1 MSFQSFSFLAFLA
14 CTVLVCLALARR
26 SRPAAVAALELAC
39 VVFYVAGDG
48 WRSLAVLAAG
58 ALVTRAA
65 LVRLAD
71 AAAPHRRRTL
81 ILACVWHIGVLAA
94 FKYTAF
100 FTGGAVSV
108 GWAPL
113 GLSFFTFQ
121 QLWLL
126 KEVYDGSFR
135 LPAQDG
141 LVLYALFFF
150 GFGWPDLR
158 LFPTLGTTAQS
169 RVWDEA
175 AQIYRRVP
183 GDNSML
189 ILLFSVVTLASL
201 ALLFAV
207 WRLNLKSAWLLEQK
221 AARHEPVPRFREE
234 VRTLMDE
241 RFHVTLLS
249 LPMLTLVLFTA
260 LPIAFMILIAF
271 TNFDS
276 THQPPGQL
284 FTWTGL
290 TNVTD
295 VFLGNEVK
303 TRTFFGI
310 LGWTLVWAV
319 LATFTNYI
327 LGMLLAVVINHRVV
341 RLKKL
346 WRTCFVIAIAV
357 PQFVSLLLISRAL
370 EPQGAVNVALMAVG
384 WIDAPL
390 PFLTDPTLARVV
402 VVVVNM
408 WIGIPY
414 TMLTFSGVLLNI
426 PSDLYESAQ
435 MDGAGPVRQFVS
447 ITLPYMVFITAPA
460 TITTF
465 VTNINNFNVIYL
477 LTAGGPFSLDYYQA
491 GKTDLLV
498 TWLYK
503 LTVDQ
508 HDYALA
514 STIGI
519 FIFMIVSSCSL
530 AVYNRTGA
538 VRREDQFQ

>member
-1 MSFQSFSFLAFLA
+1 MRH
-14 CTVLVCLALARR
+14 RR
-26 SRPAAVAALELAC
+26 Q
-39 VVFYVAGDG
+39 
-48 WRSLAVLAAG
+48 
-58 ALVTRAA
+58 
-65 LVRLAD
+65 RLAD
-71 AAAPHRRRTL
+71 
-81 ILACVWHIGVLAA
+81 ILRHGNGWTRLSALLMGAGCFRYGQWVKGMLYLALEGL
-94 FKYTAF
+94 F
-100 FTGGAVSV
+100 F
-108 GWAPL
+108 
-113 GLSFFTFQ
+113 
-121 QLWLL
+121 
-126 KEVYDGSFR
+126 
-135 LPAQDG
+135 
-141 LVLYALFFF
+141 LFFF
-150 GFGWPDLR
+150 GFGWPYLR
-158 LFPTLGTTAQS
+158 LFPTLGTSAQS
-169 RVWDEA
+169 KVWDEA

-189 ILLFSVVTLASL
+189 ILLFSVLSL
-201 ALLFAV
+201 AAAALFLV
-207 WRLNLKSAWLLEQK
+207 LWRLNLQSAYALERRV
-221 AARHEPVPRFREE
+221 AEGRHVNSFREDM
-234 VRTLMDE
+234 RTLLDE

-249 LPMLTLVLFTA
+249 LPMLTLALFTA

-271 TNFDS
+271 TNFDAN
-276 THQPPGQL
+276 HQPPGQL

-327 LGMLLAVVINHRVV
+327 LGLLLASVINHRLV

-370 EPQGAVNVALMAVG
+370 EPQGAINVALMEMG

-390 PFLTDPTLARVV
+390 PFLTDPALARTV

-414 TMLTFSGVLLNI
+414 TMLTFSGVLMNI
-426 PSDLYESAQ
+426 PTDLYESAQ
-435 MDGAGPVRQFVS
+435 MDGAGPLRQFFA
-447 ITLPYMVFITAPA
+447 ITLPYMVFMTAPA

-465 VTNINNFNVIYL
+465 VANINNFNVIYL

-538 VRREDQFQ
+538 IRREEQFQ

>member
-1 MSFQSFSFLAFLA
+1 MCPSKTDMNLKTIITQGNGWTRLSM
-14 CTVLVCLALARR
+14 LVMGASCFRYGQWIKGL
-26 SRPAAVAALELAC
+26 S
-39 VVFYVAGDG
+39 Y
-48 WRSLAVLAAG
+48 LAVEAAS
-58 ALVTRAA
+58 
-65 LVRLAD
+65 
-71 AAAPHRRRTL
+71 
-81 ILACVWHIGVLAA
+81 I
-94 FKYTAF
+94 
-100 FTGGAVSV
+100 
-108 GWAPL
+108 
-113 GLSFFTFQ
+113 
-121 QLWLL
+121 
-126 KEVYDGSFR
+126 
-135 LPAQDG
+135 
-141 LVLYALFFF
+141 LFFF
-150 GFGWPDLR
+150 GFGWQYLSK
-158 LFPTLGTTAQS
+158 FVTLGTDAQG

-189 ILLFSVVTLASL
+189 ILLFSILTLAVL
-201 ALLFAV
+201 VAAFFV
-207 WRLNLKSAWLLEQK
+207 WRLNLRTAFMLQRKAEQGK
-221 AARHEPVPRFREE
+221 RINTFSQDL
-234 VRTLMDE
+234 RTFLDE

-249 LPMLTLVLFTA
+249 MPMLTLVLFTA
-260 LPIAFMILIAF
+260 LPIIFMILIAF

-276 THQPPGQL
+276 THQPPGKL

-295 VFLGNEVK
+295 VFLGNQIK
-303 TRTFFGI
+303 TNTFFGI
-310 LGWTLVWAV
+310 LGWTFVWAI

-327 LGMLLAVVINHRVV
+327 LGMLLAVIINNKHV
-341 RLKKL
+341 RFKGF
-346 WRTCFVIAIAV
+346 WRTCFIIAIAV

-370 EPQGAVNVALMAVG
+370 EPQGAINVALMELG
-384 WIDAPL
+384 WIENPL
-390 PFLTDPTLARVV
+390 PFLTDPTLARIV

-414 TMLTFSGVLLNI
+414 TMMTFSGVLLNI
-426 PSDLYESAQ
+426 PADLYESAQ
-435 MDGAGPVRQFVS
+435 IDGAGPIRQFFN
-447 ITLPYMVFITAPA
+447 ITLPYMIFVTAPA

-530 AVYNRTGA
+530 AVYNRTSA
-538 VRREDQFQ
+538 MRREDQFQ

>member
-1 MSFQSFSFLAFLA
+1 MRH
-14 CTVLVCLALARR
+14 RR
-26 SRPAAVAALELAC
+26 Q
-39 VVFYVAGDG
+39 
-48 WRSLAVLAAG
+48 
-58 ALVTRAA
+58 
-65 LVRLAD
+65 RLAD
-71 AAAPHRRRTL
+71 
-81 ILACVWHIGVLAA
+81 ILRHGNGWTRLSALLMGAGCFRYGQWVKGMLYLALEGL
-94 FKYTAF
+94 F
-100 FTGGAVSV
+100 F
-108 GWAPL
+108 
-113 GLSFFTFQ
+113 
-121 QLWLL
+121 
-126 KEVYDGSFR
+126 
-135 LPAQDG
+135 
-141 LVLYALFFF
+141 LFFF
-150 GFGWPDLR
+150 GFGWPYLR
-158 LFPTLGTTAQS
+158 LFPTLGTSAQS
-169 RVWDEA
+169 KVWDEA

-189 ILLFSVVTLASL
+189 ILLFSVLSL
-201 ALLFAV
+201 AAAALFLV
-207 WRLNLKSAWLLEQK
+207 LWRLNLQSAYALERRVTEG
-221 AARHEPVPRFREE
+221 RHVNSFREDM
-234 VRTLMDE
+234 RTLLDE

-249 LPMLTLVLFTA
+249 LPMLTLALFTA

-271 TNFDS
+271 TNFDAN
-276 THQPPGQL
+276 HQPPGQL

-327 LGMLLAVVINHRVV
+327 LGLLLASVINHRLV

-370 EPQGAVNVALMAVG
+370 EPQGAINVALMEMG

-390 PFLTDPTLARVV
+390 PFLTDPALARTV

-414 TMLTFSGVLLNI
+414 TMLTFSGVLMNI
-426 PSDLYESAQ
+426 PTDLYESAQ
-435 MDGAGPVRQFVS
+435 MDGAGPLRQFFA
-447 ITLPYMVFITAPA
+447 ITLPYMVFMTAPA

-465 VTNINNFNVIYL
+465 VANINNFNVIYL

-538 VRREDQFQ
+538 IRREEQFQ

>member
-1 MSFQSFSFLAFLA
+1 MRH
-14 CTVLVCLALARR
+14 RR
-26 SRPAAVAALELAC
+26 Q
-39 VVFYVAGDG
+39 
-48 WRSLAVLAAG
+48 
-58 ALVTRAA
+58 
-65 LVRLAD
+65 RLAD
-71 AAAPHRRRTL
+71 ILRHGNGWTRLSALLMGAGCFRYGQWVKGTL
-81 ILACVWHIGVLAA
+81 YLALEGM
-94 FKYTAF
+94 F
-100 FTGGAVSV
+100 F
-108 GWAPL
+108 
-113 GLSFFTFQ
+113 
-121 QLWLL
+121 
-126 KEVYDGSFR
+126 
-135 LPAQDG
+135 
-141 LVLYALFFF
+141 LFFF
-150 GFGWPDLR
+150 GFGWPYLR
-158 LFPTLGTTAQS
+158 LFPTLGTSAQS
-169 RVWDEA
+169 KVWDEA

-189 ILLFSVVTLASL
+189 ILLFSVLSL
-201 ALLFAV
+201 AAAALFLV
-207 WRLNLKSAWLLEQK
+207 LWRLNLQSAYALERRV
-221 AARHEPVPRFREE
+221 AEGRHVNSFREDM
-234 VRTLMDE
+234 RTLLDE

-249 LPMLTLVLFTA
+249 LPMLTLALFTA

-271 TNFDS
+271 TNFDAN
-276 THQPPGQL
+276 HQPPGQL

-327 LGMLLAVVINHRVV
+327 LGLLLASVINHRLV

-370 EPQGAVNVALMAVG
+370 EPQGAINVALMEMG

-390 PFLTDPTLARVV
+390 PFLTDPALARTV

-414 TMLTFSGVLLNI
+414 TMLTFSGVLMNI
-426 PSDLYESAQ
+426 PTDLYESAQ
-435 MDGAGPVRQFVS
+435 MDGAGPLRQFFA
-447 ITLPYMVFITAPA
+447 ITLPYMVFMTAPA

-465 VTNINNFNVIYL
+465 VANINNFNVIYL

-538 VRREDQFQ
+538 IRREEQFQ